1 MSKLWLK
8 YENWSK
14 HSRVYRYRSDLYR
27 YRFGSG
33 GLYRYRFGPGGLYRY
48 RLGSGGLYWYR
59 FKLYRYRS
67 PKNAQNVCFSFI
79 VPYVDTQINPI
90 LHKHVKTT
98 PNSSYNLFS
107 TQIIIQ
113 YISFIKTFHDFL
125 PKTTL
130 IWVITHTHTKYKN
143 LLGFVLTQ
151 TPLLCN

>member
-1 MSKLWLK
+1 M
-8 YENWSK
+8 NTGQNRAGCTAPVP
-14 HSRVYRYRSDLYR
+14 HLYR
-27 YRFGSG
+27 YRFGSR
-33 GLYRYRFGPGGLYRY
+33 GLYRYRSKVYL
-48 RLGSGGLYWYR
+48 
-59 FKLYRYRS
+59 YRS
-67 PKNAQNVCFSFI
+67 PKNAQNVCFSPIF
-79 VPYVDTQINPI
+79 PYVDTQINPI